1 MIKLDDLNGF
11 KCMHNIGGTRQLLS
25 VMAPKETSWPKKR
38 KKRIKRLRPQPQ
50 SYPFQVFP
58 SLLLFVTVNS
68 ILENK
73 RFHSDSF
80 SFFGYFCF
88 SCFFEKNTTYFSH
101 IPRHPRRPQQFDCHA
116 QSLILL
122 FFWPPRPT
130 RSSVHT
136 VLGVCCL
143 DLLLLLLLLFN

>member
-11 KCMHNIGGTRQLLS
+11 KCMHNISSCL
-25 VMAPKETSWPKKR
+25 SWPQKKHPGQR
-38 KKRIKRLRPQPQ
+38 KEKKRIKRLRPQPQ